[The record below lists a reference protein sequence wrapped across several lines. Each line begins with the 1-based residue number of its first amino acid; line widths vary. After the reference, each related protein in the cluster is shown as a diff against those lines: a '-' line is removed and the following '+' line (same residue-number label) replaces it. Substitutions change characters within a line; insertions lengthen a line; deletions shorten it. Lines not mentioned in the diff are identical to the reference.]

1 MRIQLSW
8 LANYVNL
15 PSKLS
20 DLTDALTSAG
30 HMLDKKESVDGDTV
44 IDLELRGNRADCYS
58 ILGIAREVSA
68 LFATPIR
75 LPNLYKKLSTT
86 RQLTEVSLHIHSPFV
101 RRAMLTAIKN
111 VRIVT
116 SPDWLKKPL
125 LAYGIDS
132 VNNIVD
138 LTNFVMVETGEPLH
152 AFDLDKI
159 GTNLAIRIA
168 RQDEKMLTFRGKTV
182 NLDKNDLVWVNK
194 TDVLSIAGSIGEKNH
209 SISDS
214 TKNVLLEGA
223 NYDRVNIRR
232 TIHRHNLMTEASIRH
247 EKELDPG
254 LVEEGIYR
262 FLYLVDKYDW
272 GQLTAQVAD
281 YYPSPVKPWSISL
294 SFDYLNTLGGV
305 NPGPNKVKTILKGL
319 NFKIKNETK
328 NGLVVICPPYRTDVT
343 LEEDLIEE
351 VLRIDG
357 YDKIPTRT
365 LSLEIPPIVTP
376 AYVGQ
381 EENFRTA
388 AQSVGLDETITSSF
402 VSEKYHK
409 FNQYLENANVAPI
422 KIVNRPSPD
431 NEVLR
436 LTLLPNLV
444 AMTQKVINER
454 GHQAGFFEIGKV
466 YFKQKDYCE
475 KRKIGIIYWQKDSE
489 PFTKFKG
496 LVESLLLKAN
506 IEKVSFGRQNINN
519 PRLTNTY
526 NLLLDKTVIG
536 FGGQNGTI
544 FYCEID
550 LDVLVGKHQ
559 KTVAQLWP
567 KFPPQI
573 EDITLTIPANV
584 SVGEIVTS
592 IKQTKY
598 VTATELIDTFE
609 NYYTF
614 RLWYQDPSKTLTAK
628 EVGESRKSLL
638 SLIKQ
643 KFKAKIK

>member
-1 MRIQLSW
+1 MRIPLSW

-116 SPDWLKKPL
+116 SPDWLKNPL
-125 LAYGIDS
+125 LAYGI
-132 VNNIVD
+132 
-138 LTNFVMVETGEPLH
+138 
-152 AFDLDKI
+152 
-159 GTNLAIRIA
+159 
-168 RQDEKMLTFRGKTV
+168 
-182 NLDKNDLVWVNK
+182 
-194 TDVLSIAGSIGEKNH
+194 
-209 SISDS
+209 
-214 TKNVLLEGA
+214 
-223 NYDRVNIRR
+223 DRVNIRR

-254 LVEEGIYR
+254 LFEEGIYS

-409 FNQYLENANVAPI
+409 FNQYLENTDVAPI

-475 KRKIGIIYWQKDSE
+475 KRK
-489 PFTKFKG
+489 
-496 LVESLLLKAN
+496 N
-506 IEKVSFGRQNINN
+506 
-519 PRLTNTY
+519 
-526 NLLLDKTVIG
+526 
-536 FGGQNGTI
+536 
-544 FYCEID
+544 
-550 LDVLVGKHQ
+550 
-559 KTVAQLWP
+559 
-567 KFPPQI
+567 
-573 EDITLTIPANV
+573 
-584 SVGEIVTS
+584 
-592 IKQTKY
+592 
-598 VTATELIDTFE
+598 
-609 NYYTF
+609 
-614 RLWYQDPSKTLTAK
+614 
-628 EVGESRKSLL
+628 
-638 SLIKQ
+638 
-643 KFKAKIK
+643 